1 MLIANIPDFQRQ
13 IYSWKLNL
21 KNNEL
26 DFQINCKYI
35 YNSFIFY
42 ANMYAKYDCQ

>member
-13 IYSWKLNL
+13 MYSQKLNL

-35 YNSFIFY
+35 HISFIFY